1 MGKYNRKP
9 DTLRTGKRD
18 PIFAETTPGNPL
30 KYYILRIFAIQFQS
44 GSLRLSEGTG
54 QSPRPEDSR
63 TAGQADG
70 LKLETLSVLEATC
83 YFYG

>member
-44 GSLRLSEGTG
+44 GILRLSKG
-54 QSPRPEDSR
+54 QGQKPRPADNWTSR
-63 TAGQADG
+63 TRFDQTAQNIGFD
-70 LKLETLSVLEATC
+70 ATC